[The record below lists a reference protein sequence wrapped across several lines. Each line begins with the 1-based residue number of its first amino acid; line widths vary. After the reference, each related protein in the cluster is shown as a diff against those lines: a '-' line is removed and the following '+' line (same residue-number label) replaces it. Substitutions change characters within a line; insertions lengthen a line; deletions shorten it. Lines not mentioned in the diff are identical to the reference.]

1 VANTL
6 GKIKSEKVAQ
16 NCWPILAQFNWPL
29 TASQQI
35 RQGIVNCPYPFPVF
49 CFIFA
54 YGVSHFCCYS
64 ISTILFQQRTPP
76 LFKLG
81 RTPDLVI
88 IPGKSLQSGASS
100 GLTRLTASM
109 ACFVGKLMGN
119 PALHFESLVE
129 VYKLSI
135 AYIKK
140 NNPTVLLLV
149 DDEPNILQA
158 LRRLFHNENYE
169 IYLASCGDEGLEI
182 LSRRPV
188 DIIISDMHMPKMSG
202 IEFLARTVE
211 QWPETV
217 RILLTGYADLQSAI
231 DSVNKGKIFYYCNK
245 PWNDEELKL
254 LVRKA
259 LEQKHLWEERDH
271 LSAILRM
278 RNDEM
283 RALNEH
289 LEETVGQRTAQLQH
303 TLSKFD
309 QTNSSLKEQKE
320 KLYRLNRV
328 YAVLNRCNHTL
339 IRARDEDSFL
349 YEFCQGIVVTG
360 NYLASWI
367 DLADDN
373 GEHPLQMQAKA
384 SFQAGDEY
392 NDQGPPDLVID
403 GYPAVIA
410 LSQGSS
416 IISRNMA
423 EDDRFKPWRKELLRI
438 GCRTFVCLLIKEGE
452 RVMGA
457 LSICAEEVDAFS
469 DQEYKLFEEL
479 VSNLAFGMITL
490 NLRAVKDELE
500 NTLLLRNRAIEAA
513 RNGIAIADVRQ
524 PGNPLVYANPAFTK
538 ITGYELTEVL
548 GRSLAFLHGEE
559 HEQKELQIIQSVLR
573 YRKTDHTILRNF
585 RKDGISFWNKLDIA
599 PIENNTGEVTHFIG
613 IIDDI
618 TELKTYQEQLEYQAT
633 HDELTGLSNRNL
645 LNDRLN
651 QAIASAQRHQKEIY
665 LIFLDLD
672 RFKIINDTLG
682 HEAGDELLKEVAKRL
697 QRCVRSEDTVARYG
711 GDEFVLVL
719 SQNVKLE
726 EIVMI
731 AKRLMVEITK
741 PCKIR
746 DRDFLNTVSMGISI
760 YPHDAQDKETLLKY
774 ADIAMY
780 EAKDRGRNTFCFYT
794 EELNQRLM
802 QRLTLEQDL
811 RLALKM
817 EQFIVYYQPK
827 VDLYTGRISGMEAL
841 LRWNHPEKGMIPPD
855 QFIPLAE
862 EIGLI
867 IPIGEW
873 VVRTAC
879 LQAKTWQAAGWAKIS
894 MAVNVSPKQLHS
906 SHFDKSL
913 SDILEQ
919 TGLEACYLDLEVTEG
934 AVMED
939 PEKMIVMLNRLK
951 KIGVQI
957 SMDDFGT
964 GYSSLSYLKRFPFDN
979 LKIDKAFVNN
989 IPEDEGDVTLVLTII
1004 AMAHNFN
1011 LKVIAEGVEKQ
1022 EQWDFLKQKNCDQ
1035 IQGYFFSRPLQAQ
1048 EAENL
1053 LRNINF

>member
-1 VANTL
+1 M
-6 GKIKSEKVAQ
+6 
-16 NCWPILAQFNWPL
+16 
-29 TASQQI
+29 
-35 RQGIVNCPYPFPVF
+35 
-49 CFIFA
+49 
-54 YGVSHFCCYS
+54 
-64 ISTILFQQRTPP
+64 
-76 LFKLG
+76 G
-81 RTPDLVI
+81 RFL
-88 IPGKSLQSGASS
+88 
-100 GLTRLTASM
+100 
-109 ACFVGKLMGN
+109 GKLMGN
-119 PALHFESLVE
+119 PTLHFESLVE

-182 LSRRPV
+182 LSRRSV

-278 RNDEM
+278 RNDEL

-452 RVMGA
+452 RIMGA
-457 LSICAEEVDAFS
+457 LSICAAEVNAFS

-490 NLRAVKDELE
+490 KLRAVKDELE

-524 PGNPLVYANPAFTK
+524 PGNPLVYANSAFTK

-559 HEQKELQIIQSVLR
+559 HEQKGLQIIQSVLH
-573 YRKTDHTILRNF
+573 YRRTDHAILRNF

-645 LNDRLN
+645 LNDRLS

-760 YPHDAQDKETLLKY
+760 YPHDAQDRETLLKY

-894 MAVNVSPKQLHS
+894 MAVNVSQNNCIRLTSTSRLAISWNKRGWKL
-906 SHFDKSL
+906 
-913 SDILEQ
+913 
-919 TGLEACYLDLEVTEG
+919 VTWIW
-934 AVMED
+934 
-939 PEKMIVMLNRLK
+939 K
-951 KIGVQI
+951 
-957 SMDDFGT
+957 
-964 GYSSLSYLKRFPFDN
+964 
-979 LKIDKAFVNN
+979 
-989 IPEDEGDVTLVLTII
+989 
-1004 AMAHNFN
+1004 
-1011 LKVIAEGVEKQ
+1011 
-1022 EQWDFLKQKNCDQ
+1022 
-1035 IQGYFFSRPLQAQ
+1035 
-1048 EAENL
+1048 
-1053 LRNINF
+1053 